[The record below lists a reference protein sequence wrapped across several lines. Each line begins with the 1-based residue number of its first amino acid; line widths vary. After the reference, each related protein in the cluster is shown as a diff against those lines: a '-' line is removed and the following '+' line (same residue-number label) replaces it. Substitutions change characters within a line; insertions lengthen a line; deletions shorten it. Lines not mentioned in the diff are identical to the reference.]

1 VKRKGAKLMM
11 RFAGKHGIVH
21 EVPITDR
28 NLKRIVSKCGDLPG
42 QNLFQYLGE
51 DGEPCPVTS
60 ADVNE
65 YIREASGGDFTA
77 KNFRTWGAS
86 VIAFDQML
94 TAAEEDR
101 ARISLKTVLEPVAEA
116 LGNTPA
122 ISRSSYV
129 HPKLIEAARDRPR
142 NPLNGL
148 ERPRGRK
155 WLSSEEVG
163 LLWFLAK
170 RRRNGNGAAA

>member
-1 VKRKGAKLMM
+1 MN
-11 RFAGKHGIVH
+11 
-21 EVPITDR
+21 D
-28 NLKRIVSKCGDLPG
+28 
-42 QNLFQYLGE
+42 
-51 DGEPCPVTS
+51 
-60 ADVNE
+60 
-65 YIREASGGDFTA
+65 YIRDASGKDFTA

-94 TAAEEDR
+94 TAAEHEN

-122 ISRSSYV
+122 ISRKSYV

-142 NPLNGL
+142 DPLNGMA
-148 ERPRGRK
+148 RPRSRK

-163 LLWFLAK
+163 LLGFLAGRK
-170 RRRNGNGAAA
+170 QRASADTMA